1 MLRFMSGE
9 AGGRTSLR
17 RFAAGA
23 AGSRSGM
30 MRELVNGAV
39 SGTLATAAMSTVMVA
54 GEKAGLMRGQP
65 PKHIVRGLLP
75 GSERRPKK
83 GEGVLGAVAHVGF
96 GAASGALFGLL
107 SRKRRGRL
115 PLGVG
120 YALAI
125 WVVSYAGW
133 APRLSALPPLER
145 DEPGRQG
152 VMAVGHVV
160 YGATLAF
167 LLNRLDPGESIA
179 PAVPAE
185 TRQMVSQGAAS

>member
-1 MLRFMSGE
+1 
-9 AGGRTSLR
+9 
-17 RFAAGA
+17 
-23 AGSRSGM
+23 M

-39 SGTLATAAMSTVMVA
+39 SGLLATAAMSTVMVA
-54 GEKAGLMRGQP
+54 GERAGLMHGQP

-75 GSERRPKK
+75 GSERRRKQ
-83 GEGVLGAVAHVGF
+83 GEGVLGAVAHFGF
-96 GAASGALFGLL
+96 GAASGAAIGLL

-133 APRLSALPPLER
+133 APRLSALPPLAR

-167 LLNRLDPGESIA
+167 LLNRLDPGR
-179 PAVPAE
+179 AV
-185 TRQMVSQGAAS
+185 TRADPQMASQGVAS

>member
-1 MLRFMSGE
+1 
-9 AGGRTSLR
+9 
-17 RFAAGA
+17 
-23 AGSRSGM
+23 M

-54 GEKAGLMRGQP
+54 GEKAGLMHGQP

-75 GSERRPKK
+75 GSERRRKK
-83 GEGVLGAVAHVGF
+83 GEGVLGA
-96 GAASGALFGLL
+96 FGLL
-107 SRKRRGRL
+107 SRKRRGRM

-120 YALAI
+120 YALLI

-145 DEPGRQG
+145 DDPGRQT
-152 VMAVGHVV
+152 VMAAGHVV

-167 LLNRLDPGESIA
+167 LLNRLDPGKA
-179 PAVPAE
+179 VTPAGIDAGRS
-185 TRQMVSQGAAS
+185 RQMVSQGAAS